1 VGKGRRPAIHAAPV
15 MRSVMVMEGDLDR
28 KLSTLEQRYEEL
40 NTLMADPSVTS
51 DPALLQRYG
60 REHASLSDVVGKY
73 TALKDVR
80 REREETEQLLT
91 NGNDDELRALAR
103 DEVERLR
110 RREEDLLAEVK
121 VALLPRDLM
130 DDRNAIVTIQAGAG
144 GDEAGL
150 FAADLFRMYS
160 RYADTKRWQVEV
172 LDANGSG
179 IGGYK
184 EVVMEVRGRGAY
196 ARLKFEGGT
205 HRVQRVPATESQGR
219 IHTSTVKVIVLPEAE
234 EVEVEIRPEDLR
246 IDVYRSTGHGGQSVN
261 TTDSA
266 VRITHLPTGLVVTC
280 QDEKSQI
287 KNKAKALGV
296 LRSRLWD
303 LEQQKRAAEQGAA
316 RRSQVQTGDRS
327 EKIRTYNFP
336 QDRVTDHR
344 INMTVHNLPRVLDG
358 ELDPLIDALIT
369 SDQAEKLATMFEEV
383 AAR

>member
-1 VGKGRRPAIHAAPV
+1 MNTTATN
-15 MRSVMVMEGDLDR
+15 SLER
-28 KLSTLEQRYEEL
+28 KLSALETRYEEL
-40 NTLMADPSVTS
+40 QRIMADPDTAS

-60 REHASLSDVVGKY
+60 REYASISGVVETYRALQQVRQQLS
-73 TALKDVR
+73 
-80 REREETEQLLT
+80 ETEVMLGDGLDDEMRALVYDEMEQLRAREAELT
-91 NGNDDELRALAR
+91 N
-103 DEVERLR
+103 EVQ
-110 RREEDLLAEVK
+110 
-121 VALLPRDLM
+121 VALLPRDIM

-150 FAADLFRMYS
+150 FAADLFRMYL
-160 RYADTKRWQVEV
+160 RYADAKRWTVEV
-172 LDANGSG
+172 LDENESG

-184 EVVMEVRGRGAY
+184 EVVFEVRGRGAY
-196 ARLKFEGGT
+196 ARMKYEGGT

-219 IHTSTVKVIVLPEAE
+219 IHTSTAKVIVLPEAE
-234 EVEVEIRPEDLR
+234 EIEVEIRPEDIR
-246 IDVYRSTGHGGQSVN
+246 VDVYRSTGHGGQSVN

-280 QDEKSQI
+280 QDEKSQL

-303 LEQQKRAAEQGAA
+303 LEQQKRESELGAA

-344 INMTVHNLPRVLDG
+344 INLTLHSLPRILGG
-358 ELDPLIDALIT
+358 ELDPLFDALIA
-369 SDQAEKLATMFEEV
+369 SDQAQKLADLNDDSDGNHPER
-383 AAR
+383 A

>member
-1 VGKGRRPAIHAAPV
+1 VNAT
-15 MRSVMVMEGDLDR
+15 DLDR
-28 KLSTLEQRYEEL
+28 KLSTLESRHHEL
-40 NTLMADPSVTS
+40 ETLMARPETAS
-51 DPALLQRYG
+51 DPALLQKYG
-60 REHASLSDVVGKY
+60 REYAGLNEVVGLYQQLQK
-73 TALKDVR
+73 TRAQIADTERLMEDGLDPELKELAFEELILLR
-80 REREETEQLLT
+80 SRETEQ
-91 NGNDDELRALAR
+91 EQALH
-103 DEVERLR
+103 L
-110 RREEDLLAEVK
+110 
-121 VALLPRDLM
+121 ALLPKDIM
-130 DDRNAIVTIQAGAG
+130 DDRDAIVTIQAGAG

-150 FAADLFRMYS
+150 FAADLFRMYT
-160 RYADTKRWQVEV
+160 RYADSRRWQVEV
-172 LDANGSG
+172 LDSNESG
-179 IGGYK
+179 IGGFK
-184 EVVMEVRGRGAY
+184 EVVLEVHGKGAY
-196 ARLKFEGGT
+196 SRLKYEGGT

-234 EVEVEIRPEDLR
+234 EIEIEIRPEDIR
-246 IDVYRSTGHGGQSVN
+246 VDVYRSTGHGGQSVN

-303 LEQQKRAAEQGAA
+303 MEQQKRAAEMGAA

-344 INMTVHNLPRVLDG
+344 INLTVHNLPRVLDG

-369 SDQAEKLATMFEEV
+369 SDQAEKLAAGVGEE
-383 AAR
+383 

>member
-1 VGKGRRPAIHAAPV
+1 
-15 MRSVMVMEGDLDR
+15 MRDPDLDK
-28 KLSTLEQRYEEL
+28 KLDAIVRRYEEL
-40 NTLMADPSVTS
+40 THLMAQPETAA

-60 REHASLSDVVGKY
+60 REMAGMSDVVEAYKS
-73 TALKDVR
+73 LISVR
-80 REREETEQLLT
+80 QQLAETEAMLADGL
-91 NGNDDELRALAR
+91 DEEMRALAQ
-103 DEVERLR
+103 DELTQLR
-110 RREEDLLAEVK
+110 ARREELLRDIRI
-121 VALLPRDLM
+121 ALLPKDIM
-130 DDRNAIVTIQAGAG
+130 DERNAIVTIQAGAG
-144 GDEAGL
+144 GDEAAL
-150 FAADLFRMYS
+150 FAADLFRMYT
-160 RYADTKRWQVEV
+160 RYADSRRWTVEV
-172 LDANGSG
+172 LDANESG

-184 EVVMEVRGRGAY
+184 DIVFEVRGRGAY

-219 IHTSTVKVIVLPEAE
+219 IHTSTAKVIVLPEAE

-266 VRITHLPTGLVVTC
+266 VRITHLPSGLVVTC
-280 QDEKSQI
+280 QDEKSQL

-336 QDRVTDHR
+336 QDRITDHR
-344 INMTVHNLPRVLDG
+344 INMTVHNLPRVLAGDV
-358 ELDPLIDALIT
+358 DPLIDALIT
-369 SDQAEKLATMFEEV
+369 SDQAEKLTSMFDGNE
-383 AAR
+383 

>member
-1 VGKGRRPAIHAAPV
+1 MKT
-15 MRSVMVMEGDLDR
+15 SDLDN
-28 KLSTLEQRYEEL
+28 KLTAIESRYDEL
-40 NTLMADPSVTS
+40 NHLMAQPETIADPS
-51 DPALLQRYG
+51 LLQRYG
-60 REHASLSDVVGKY
+60 REYSNLTDVVQAYKS
-73 TALKDVR
+73 LQDVR
-80 REREETEQLLT
+80 KQLADTEELL
-91 NGNDDELRALAR
+91 NDGADDEMRDLAR
-103 DEVERLR
+103 DEQEQLR
-110 RREEDLLAEVK
+110 TREETLLRDIQ
-121 VALLPRDLM
+121 VALLPKDIM

-150 FAADLFRMYS
+150 FAAELFRMYM
-160 RYADTKRWQVEV
+160 RYADARRWTVEV
-172 LDANGSG
+172 LDSNESG

-184 EVVMEVRGRGAY
+184 EVVFEVRGRGAY

-234 EVEVEIRPEDLR
+234 EVEIEVRPEDVR
-246 IDVYRSTGHGGQSVN
+246 VDVYRSTGHGGQSVN

-266 VRITHLPTGLVVTC
+266 VRLTHIPTGLVVTC
-280 QDEKSQI
+280 QDEKSQL
-287 KNKAKALGV
+287 KNKAKAMGV

-303 LEQQKRAAEQGAA
+303 LEQQKRAAELGAA

-358 ELDPLIDALIT
+358 ELDPLVDALIT
-369 SDQAEKLATMFEEV
+369 SDQAEKLASMFEDSKN
-383 AAR
+383 